1 MTYLSADQILNA
13 DDLKTEDVEV
23 IEWGGTVKVRALSGT
38 ERDAYEIS
46 NMRER
51 NGKMETNL
59 QNIRAKLCA
68 RTIVGE
74 DGQRTF
80 TDQQMNALGN
90 KSAAAL
96 QRVFEVAQRLSGL
109 ADDSVDEAGKDSEPD
124 QSDGSTS
131 D

>member
-1 MTYLSADQILNA
+1 MTYLSADEILNA
-13 DDLKTEDVEV
+13 DDLSTEDVEV
-23 IEWGGTVKVRALSGT
+23 PEWGGTVKVRALSGT

-68 RTIVGE
+68 RTIIGE
-74 DGQRTF
+74 DGERTF
-80 TDQQMNALGN
+80 TDQQMNALGQ

-109 ADDSVDEAGKDSEPD
+109 ADDSVAEAGKDSEPD